1 MSTTNNLL
9 ERTGHRLHG
18 GMLIEQAMAM
28 RSIALADLAGFKA
41 EGLLGDTD
49 IANLDTLLAQVHAQ
63 LEERTRNRTTA
74 NLHGTKKI
82 GIFRDV
88 KAGRRRLT
96 NCMES
101 ILWGQP
107 ELSEYRQ
114 GTYHGENLGRLCA
127 DVARKLAIA
136 KQYVEQLE
144 PIGAGKAFQEKLEAT
159 LRTLE
164 THGGQWEAA
173 ITALPEGTRKY
184 NECKGRLFQLVR
196 RIIRAGRS
204 LHAKDPLA
212 ASKYTLAI
220 LSRRNKPRAPAGKT
234 SSPAPEVE
242 IGQSKAA

>member
-1 MSTTNNLL
+1 MSTTTNLL

-41 EGLLGDTD
+41 EGLLGDAD
-49 IANLDTLLAQVHAQ
+49 IANLDVLIAQTHAQ
-63 LEERTRNRTTA
+63 LEERTRNQTTA
-74 NLHGTKKI
+74 NLHGTQKAD
-82 GIFRDV
+82 IFRDLR
-88 KAGRRRLT
+88 AGRLRLN

-101 ILWGQP
+101 ILWGKP
-107 ELSEYRQ
+107 ELAEYRQ
-114 GTYHGENLGRLCA
+114 GTYHGETIGRLCA

-144 PIGAGKAFQEKLEAT
+144 SIGAGKAFQEKLEAT

-184 NECKGRLFQLVR
+184 NECKGRLFQVVR
-196 RIIRAGRS
+196 RITRAGRS

-220 LSRRNKPRAPAGKT
+220 LSRRNKTRAPAEKT
-234 SSPAPEVE
+234 SSLAPVVE
-242 IGQSKAA
+242 IGQNKTA